1 MNNSHRKVRMLTE
14 GALCIA
20 LAEILSFL
28 PLYKM
33 PWGGSVDLSMLPIIL
48 FCVRWGFGPGTLV
61 RLPSSSCGNLSH
73 PKRYTPSRP
82 KITIHKARNVSRS
95 RICHP

>member
-48 FCVRWGFGPGTLV
+48 FCVRWGFGPGMVVSFAHAVFQMLLLTMI
-61 RLPSSSCGNLSH
+61 LSQ
-73 PKRYTPSRP
+73 KSIR
-82 KITIHKARNVSRS
+82 KINKESINS
-95 RICHP
+95 